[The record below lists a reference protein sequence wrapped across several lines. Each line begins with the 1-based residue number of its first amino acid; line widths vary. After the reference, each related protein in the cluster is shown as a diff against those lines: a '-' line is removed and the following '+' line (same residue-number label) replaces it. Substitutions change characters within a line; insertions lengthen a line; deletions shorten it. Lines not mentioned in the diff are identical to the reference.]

1 MDASPTS
8 EKHVNFNSPISPRT
22 KRLRGVN
29 SSPYESSDDCSFTD
43 SIDLENSF
51 DEDLAKSLTFEKR
64 ESRLSLDVS
73 EFDQKNNELVQ
84 SSMNLD
90 SQIEELNNKLDVME
104 ENFIVSFAKITEKRL
119 ITEFKAVNGRNP
131 EPIDRMELLDT
142 IDFSSIP
149 YDEWASSIE
158 KIIRD
163 NIK

>member
-1 MDASPTS
+1 M
-8 EKHVNFNSPISPRT
+8 
-22 KRLRGVN
+22 
-29 SSPYESSDDCSFTD
+29 
-43 SIDLENSF
+43 
-51 DEDLAKSLTFEKR
+51 
-64 ESRLSLDVS
+64 DVS